1 MKQNPSKFLNTLTVS
16 FFLAKAQLKRTNVW
30 TTLLIIFIMVLTFM
44 NVVVVNGILVGLVE
58 GSSIAYRKQYSGDII
73 IQNYENK
80 EEIKDSFGIITTLKG
95 QFETENITSRMLA
108 PCTLETNY
116 KTRSNFNDKTE
127 QLTTRCAGIIANDED
142 KVTNIKKFVI
152 AGEFLSEEDEDGIV
166 IGNNLLENYARSAP
180 GDTTLSNIDVGS
192 KVRVTINGIEQELT
206 VRGVVKS
213 KIDEMSRR
221 VYLNQSYLRKILNK
235 PNLDTNEIVV
245 ALKEGTDAV
254 AFKETLLT
262 YNIQR
267 YGNIKTWEESQGQFF
282 KDISATFNSLGT
294 IIGSIG
300 IVVASITVFIVIYI
314 NAVTRRKY
322 IGILKAIGI
331 SGLTIELSY
340 VYQSMFY
347 SLLGSSIGAV
357 LLFGVI
363 KPSIDKNPIDFPFSD
378 GILVAPLDDV
388 IGKII
393 LLLVITMIAGYIP
406 AKLIVRKNT
415 IDSILGR

>member
-1 MKQNPSKFLNTLTVS
+1 MKQQTSKFLNTLTVS

-80 EEIKDSFGIITTLKG
+80 EEIKDSFGIIQTLKG
-95 QFETENITSRMLA
+95 QLETKHVTSRILA

-116 KTRSNFNDKTE
+116 KNRTNINDKTE
-127 QLTTRCAGIIANDED
+127 QLTTRCAGINIEDED
-142 KVTNIKKFVI
+142 AVTGIKKFVI
-152 AGEFLSEEDEDGIV
+152 AGQFLREDDEAGIV
-166 IGNNLLENYARSAP
+166 IGNNLLENYARGAP

-192 KVRVTINGIEQELT
+192 KVRITINGTVQELT
-206 VRGVVKS
+206 VRGIVKS

-235 PNLDTNEIVV
+235 PNNDANEIVV
-245 ALKEGTDAV
+245 ALKPGTDPV

-347 SLLGSSIGAV
+347 SLLGSAIGTG
-357 LLFGVI
+357 LLFGLL
-363 KPSIDKNPIDFPFSD
+363 KPAIDKNPIDFPFSD
-378 GILVAPLDDV
+378 GILVAPLPDV
-388 IGKII
+388 LSKI
-393 LLLVITMIAGYIP
+393 LLLLIITMIAGYIP